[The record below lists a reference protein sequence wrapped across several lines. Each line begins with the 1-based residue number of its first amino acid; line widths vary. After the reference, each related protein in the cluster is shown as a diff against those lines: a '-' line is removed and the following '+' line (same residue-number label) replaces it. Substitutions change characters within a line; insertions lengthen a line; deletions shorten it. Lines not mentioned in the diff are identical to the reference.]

1 MKPKSLDGLMEY
13 MRDTKGIFIEESQKR
28 DLRNIGY
35 YHGYKGYRY
44 QGTTE
49 NVLSYSDFDELMSV
63 YNFDMELQESI
74 LIVLLI
80 ILY

>member
-1 MKPKSLDGLMEY
+1 MEY

-35 YHGYKGYRY
+35 YHWYKLYRY
-44 QGTTE
+44 QVTAE